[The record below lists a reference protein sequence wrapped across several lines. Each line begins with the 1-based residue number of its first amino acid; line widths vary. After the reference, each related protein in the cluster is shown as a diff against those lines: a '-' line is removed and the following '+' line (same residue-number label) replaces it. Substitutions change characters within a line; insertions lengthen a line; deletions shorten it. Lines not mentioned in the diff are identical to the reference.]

1 MNFDLDEGQHEFA
14 EMAGK
19 FFSANAGAASARAM
33 LADGAP
39 ASPGLQKIAELG
51 FYGITV
57 PESAGGIG
65 QSVLDAAVVAEQA
78 GRHLASPSMVTA
90 VRAAILLSKNEDLLT
105 GLADGSTAYAVIDDG
120 IAIDA
125 VGADRFLAIR
135 DGQVMIGDG
144 EVDAGEPIDPTRGLA
159 RVTLTNAQPLESG
172 VPEWERA
179 RLSAMVML
187 AAEDLGTAGRC
198 LELGIEYANLREAFG
213 RKIGSYQAV
222 KHRLVDEYV
231 AVEQLRSLVW
241 WAAWAANHSHDE
253 LALAA
258 SAAKAQAAQAVDSAA
273 ETLIQVHGGIGFT
286 WEHDAHLYWRRAKV
300 DRLLLGSADHHF
312 EQVSRLSFA
321 TDAGQSS

>member
-14 EMAGK
+14 EMAAK
-19 FFSANAGAASARAM
+19 FFSANAGADHARAM
-33 LADGAP
+33 LADGSP
-39 ASPGLQKIAELG
+39 AAPGLQRIAELG

-90 VRAAILLSKNEDLLT
+90 VRAAILLGQDADLLA
-105 GLADGSTAYAVIDDG
+105 GLADGSTAYSVIDDG

-135 DGQVMIGDG
+135 NGQVVVGDG
-144 EVDAGEPIDPTRGLA
+144 EIDPGEPIDPTRGLA
-159 RVTLTNAQPLESG
+159 RVTLRNPQPLHSDVG
-172 VPEWERA
+172 DWERA
-179 RLSAMVML
+179 RLTAMVML

-198 LELGIEYANLREAFG
+198 LELGLEYANLREAFG

-241 WAAWAANHSHDE
+241 WAAWAADHSSDE
-253 LALAA
+253 LDLAA
-258 SAAKAQAAQAVDSAA
+258 SAAKAQAAQAVNSAA
-273 ETLIQVHGGIGFT
+273 ETLIQVHGGTGFT

-300 DRLLLGSADHHF
+300 DRLLLGTAAHHF
-312 EQVSRLSFA
+312 EQVSRLTFA
-321 TDAGQSS
+321 TDPA